1 MNLSAKRARFFFSRF
16 RHYYRQEIA
25 AGEKWPDSKPFAS
38 LKEWFL
44 LNTKDDGGGE

>member
-1 MNLSAKRARFFFSRF
+1 MNPTRRKIRLFFSRF

-25 AGEKWPDSKPFAS
+25 EGEKWPDSKPFAS

-44 LNTKDDGGGE
+44 LKTKEGGNE